1 MPIIIEQVLAPADYG
16 HQKNQSVH
24 EVTITRQG
32 LVLRLLTLGAAIRS
46 VEIANAAGALE
57 HVHLHLPDV
66 ADYAVIARNPHL
78 GATIGRYA
86 NRIGNAQFTLDGTT
100 YELDANRPPHM
111 LHGGEW
117 GFDRLVWHVTVAESV
132 AGEPDCVTFALT
144 SPDGEMGFPGTL
156 VATSTYVVSDDQ
168 ITFVYEATSDADT
181 VVSFTNHGYWNL
193 SGEPTIADHT
203 LQLAA
208 SRVLDIGDDLVP
220 TGAINSVADT
230 PLDLQ
235 TPTRLG
241 TAIANTPNGLD
252 HCFIVDGA
260 DLTSATGLGDAVNPV
275 AVLTGGDRWM
285 SVASDCPAVQI
296 YTGNSLKPP
305 FHAHQSVSIE
315 TQRLPDA
322 PNHENFG
329 PFLLCAGQTY
339 QSTTVLTFG
348 TGPAPALDSLPS

>member
-16 HQKNQSVH
+16 HQTARPVH
-24 EVTITRQG
+24 QVTITRPG

-46 VEIANAAGALE
+46 AEVADASGKLE
-57 HVHLHLPDV
+57 HVHLQLPEV

-86 NRIGNAQFTLDGTT
+86 NRIGNAHFDLDGTT

-117 GFDRLVWHVTVAESV
+117 GFDRLVWDVTVAESV
-132 AGEPDCVTFALT
+132 AGEPDRVTFQLV
-144 SPDGEMGFPGTL
+144 SPDGDMGFPGTL
-156 VATSTYVVSDDQ
+156 VAQSTYIVSDNQ
-168 ITFVYEATSDADT
+168 ITFLYEATSDADT

-193 SGEPTIADHT
+193 TGEPTIADHT
-203 LQLAA
+203 LALAA
-208 SRVLDIGDDLVP
+208 GRVLDIGDDLVP
-220 TGAINSVADT
+220 TGAINSVAGT

-235 TPTRLG
+235 SPTRLG
-241 TAIANTPNGLD
+241 TVIENTPNGLD

-260 DLTSATGLGDAVNPV
+260 DLESQTGEGDGLNPV
-275 AVLTGGDRWM
+275 AVLTGGNRWM

-305 FHAHQSVSIE
+305 FHPHQSVSIE

-322 PNHENFG
+322 PNHAGFG
-329 PFLLCAGQTY
+329 PFLLRAGHTY
-339 QSTTVLTFG
+339 RSTTALTFG
-348 TGPAPALDSLPS
+348 TGQAPELGSLA